1 VSGPTNLEAV
11 NRAFAAWNSGDLEA
25 FLDTV
30 HPDIV
35 FEPSGLF
42 PDLIMRYEG
51 HAGVRDFWRDFV
63 GPWESMR
70 MEFTDVRELGDDEVV
85 ARVLFRGRGRGGIEV
100 EQDFGQHY
108 EIEDGLL
115 YRMRSYASWEEAL
128 AAAGA
133 GEADS

>member
-1 VSGPTNLEAV
+1 MSGPTNLEAV

-25 FLDTV
+25 FLETV

-35 FEPSGLF
+35 FEPSGTF
-42 PDLIMRYEG
+42 PDLTTRFEG
-51 HAGVRDFWRDFV
+51 HDGVRDFWRDFV

-70 MEFTDVRELGDDEVV
+70 MEFTEVRELGDDEAV

-108 EIEDGLL
+108 QIEDGLL
-115 YRMRSYASWEEAL
+115 YRMRSFASWEEAL

-133 GEADS
+133 GEAES

>member
-1 VSGPTNLEAV
+1 MSGPTNLEAV
-11 NRAFAAWNSGDLEA
+11 NRAFAAWNEGDLDG
-25 FLDTV
+25 FLATV

-42 PDLIMRYEG
+42 PDLTTSYAG
-51 HAGVRDFWRDFV
+51 HDGVREFWRDFV

-70 MEFTDVRELGDDEVV
+70 MEFTEVRELGDDEVV

-108 EIEDGLL
+108 QIEGGLL
-115 YRMRSYASWEEAL
+115 HRMRSYASWEEAL

-133 GEADS
+133 GEAES